1 MSDDSI
7 IENFITSA
15 GGQYCKVENTAV
27 GDAILIHEVYLDDT
41 TYDNPHIVGVGT
53 HEPSGETRKV
63 RLSVSNV
70 KRIYEVLGRESDW
83 VDNRIRCLA
92 HQPYPGLSKSGLLWT
107 GERVYVS
114 SKLG

>member
-1 MSDDSI
+1 VTDGSF
-7 IENFITSA
+7 IEDYLASA
-15 GGQYCKVENTAV
+15 GGQWCKVENTAV
-27 GDAILIHEVYLDDT
+27 GDAVLIQEVYLDDT
-41 TYDNPHIVGVGT
+41 TYDKPYIVGVGT

-83 VDNRIRCLA
+83 VGNRIRCLA
-92 HQPYPGLSKSGLLWT
+92 HQPYPGLSKSGILWT
-107 GERVYVS
+107 GERVYVP